1 MIART
6 FSDVRTNFKIYC
18 DKVVDDCETIIVTR
32 KENRNVVIISE
43 KEYNNMMENMHIFG
57 NRKTYEKLMKSK
69 EQIEKGFCSKRELIE
84 GDAK

>member
-43 KEYNNMMENMHIFG
+43 KEYNNMMENMHILS

-84 GDAK
+84 GDVK